1 MKQLDSAQLMQQ
13 ALGLY
18 QSQQYQQSIR
28 LLQLLASRHKEHA
41 QVWHLKAL
49 TERKLGQELD
59 ALASFEHAFKL
70 QPDNP
75 ELLNNFAN
83 LLKRHK
89 QEARAISLFHR
100 AIELQPQYFDAYYNA
115 ALLLQKQLRL
125 REAIPLLQKALS
137 FKPKH
142 PDAILALAQAFEKS
156 GRVNDAE
163 VLLEATVAEQ
173 PGQLKLWLMYS
184 SILRHQGKY
193 QYALEQLA
201 QAMARNPAD
210 LSLKREYA
218 TILYLTGD
226 TKAAIMQVKY
236 LLQQF
241 PTDASLHHLLSDF
254 SWLTGDDDCFSH
266 YEQLLVQQ
274 PQLLHLYGPYIQ
286 KLIKANAL
294 VKAEQITDL
303 YLAQKQ
309 TAEALV
315 YKGFLRR
322 SAGDAGH
329 ALSFL
334 SAAFQQQPT
343 DSEIRNEMALCYLS
357 LEENEHALLQF
368 KALIKD
374 FPLNQAWYAHYAAA
388 LKHLGQSTA
397 YRHLYNYDSFVQV
410 RAVEPPAGYASIQQF
425 NQSLASVITPLHQTQ
440 RHPLD
445 QSLRHGTQTD
455 DHLFLRQEEPIQQLE
470 QQIRQ
475 QVLLYI
481 QSLPQDNSH
490 PFLCRKS
497 DRFLFTGAWSVRLN
511 QSGFH
516 KNHYHS
522 EGWISGCYYVDIPP
536 AVEEKGQGWI
546 KFGQAELTEQL
557 AMQPDILVKPQAG
570 TVVLFPSMMWH
581 GTEPFAG
588 QHYRLTVAFDL
599 IPLD

>member
-13 ALGLY
+13 ALGFY
-18 QSQQYQQSIR
+18 QSQQYQQAIG
-28 LLQLLASRHKEHA
+28 LLQLLAQRHKEHL

-49 TERKLGQELD
+49 TERKLGQEQD
-59 ALASFEHAFKL
+59 ALSSFEHAFKL

-83 LLKRHK
+83 LLKRHQ
-89 QEARAISLFHR
+89 QETRALTLFRR
-100 AIELQPQYFDAYYNA
+100 AIELQPGYFDAHYNA
-115 ALLLQKQLRL
+115 ALLLQDQRKVQ
-125 REAIPLLQKALS
+125 EVIPLLQKALNI
-137 FKPKH
+137 KPKH

-156 GRVNDAE
+156 GRVADAE
-163 VLLEATVAEQ
+163 RLLEAAVAEQ

-184 SILRHQGKY
+184 ITLRHQGKY
-193 QYALEQLA
+193 KYALEQLGRA
-201 QAMARNPAD
+201 VAINPAD
-210 LSLKREYA
+210 LALKREYA
-218 TILYLTGD
+218 TICYLAGD
-226 TKAAIMQVKY
+226 IKTAMAQAKD

-241 PTDASLHHLLSDF
+241 PTEASLYHLLADF
-254 SWLTGDDDCFSH
+254 RWLAGEDDCFSH
-266 YEQLLVQQ
+266 YEHILKRQ

-286 KLIKANAL
+286 KLIKANAME
-294 VKAEQITDL
+294 KAEQITDL
-303 YLAQKQ
+303 YLAQQQ

-322 SAGDAGH
+322 SAGEAGQALNFLHSALQQRPADA
-329 ALSFL
+329 
-334 SAAFQQQPT
+334 
-343 DSEIRNEMALCYLS
+343 EIRNEMALCYLS
-357 LEENEHALLQF
+357 QQADEQALKQF
-368 KALIKD
+368 EALIQD
-374 FPLNQAWYAHYAAA
+374 YPHNQAWYAHYAAA
-388 LKHLGQSTA
+388 LKHLGQSSA
-397 YRHLYNYDSFVQV
+397 YHQLYNYDRFVQA
-410 RAVEPPAGYASIQQF
+410 RAIEPPAGYVSIEQF
-425 NQSLASVITPLHQTQ
+425 NQSLLSVLTPLHQTQ

-445 QSLRHGTQTD
+445 QSLRYGTQTD

-481 QSLPQDNSH
+481 QSLPKDQTH
-490 PFLCRKS
+490 PFLRRKTAN
-497 DRFLFTGAWSVRLN
+497 FLFTGAWSVRLN

-581 GTEPFAG
+581 GTEPFSG
-588 QHYRLTVAFDL
+588 QHYRVTVAFDL
-599 IPLD
+599 IPTD